1 MYRTRKDPFE
11 SVWDEVCQW
20 LTAQPERTGRSV
32 FDELRQRYPGQFADG
47 QIRTLQQHI
56 QRWRAR
62 TVLTFDEG
70 WLDEAAG
77 IAAQTLPRPL
87 RVAVDADNPAECSA

>member
-1 MYRTRKDPFE
+1 M
-11 SVWDEVCQW
+11 WDEVCQW
-20 LTAQPERTGRSV
+20 LTAQPERTGRSL

-47 QIRTLQQHI
+47 QIRTLQHHI
-56 QRWRAR
+56 QLWRAR

-70 WLDEAAG
+70 WLDETGG

-87 RVAVDADNPAECSA
+87 RVAVDADSPAECSA